1 MMSDF
6 LSKAGRAADQFL
18 HLPIL
23 EQVAYVA
30 KALFDVFILILKGL
44 TIIAIIGAVMVTALM
59 IRELA
64 YELKNRRKKK

>member
-6 LSKAGRAADQFL
+6 FNKAGQAVDQFL
-18 HLPIL
+18 QLPFL
-23 EQVAYVA
+23 EQAAYVA
-30 KALFDVFILILKGL
+30 KALFDVIILLLKG
-44 TIIAIIGAVMVTALM
+44 IVIMAIIGAVMTTALM

>member
-18 HLPIL
+18 HLPVL
-23 EQVAYVA
+23 EQVAYVV

-44 TIIAIIGAVMVTALM
+44 AIIAIVGAVMVTVLM

-64 YELKNRRKKK
+64 YELRNRRKKK